1 MPKSSRPV
9 TVLPIV
15 VREVEV
21 LRIADITPGMRRIT
35 LTGARL
41 GAFTCDNGCP
51 HPDFRSP
58 AFDDSI
64 RLMFPYPGEDEPVL
78 PTQRENGVIIPKD
91 RRPLAKAYTVRRHD
105 PTTRELDIDFVK
117 HGTGTATT
125 WAYRAAPGDRVHF
138 GGPSIS
144 RAFPTG
150 AEWLLIVGDET
161 ALPAIARML
170 DDAPKDLRAQVF
182 VEIAEDAHRQEL
194 RELPGV
200 TVTWLARDGAE
211 AGASTLLL
219 DAVRKADWWDGAPFA
234 WVAGEQAAVRDIRR
248 HLVEERAVP
257 KEDVEFTGYWRRAEV
272 VALEGDSAVT
282 DPEKSAAAFDTF
294 HELSELV
301 PPLAIRA
308 AVGLGIG
315 DLISRGVTDVDA
327 LAAAS
332 GSDPRALGKLLRYLH
347 TIDLLTETSPA
358 QYGLTEV
365 GEFLANEDWIDV
377 LHPDGADGR
386 GELGV
391 LGLLESV
398 RTGKA
403 AYTSVTGQDFA
414 ALRREQWYEDRFLE
428 RAARFAAFVAEPLAK
443 SPTVES
449 LDHIVIHAGDA
460 GVIAAEII
468 AAHPRTRVTI
478 CALPAQADWL
488 RRDLP
493 VSIPDAARRDLV
505 TLSEQS
511 IFEPAPASDGVL
523 LVKVLTALPDADAAH
538 VLRRAAENL
547 APDGNILLV
556 EDTLDTSALDE
567 HDAEADLI
575 ALTRDGGGL
584 RTPAELDAVIHAA
597 GLAVDRTEQIG
608 WKTILRVLS

>member
-58 AFDDSI
+58 GFDDSI
-64 RLMFPYPGEDEPVL
+64 RLMFPYPGEGEPVL
-78 PTQRENGVIIPKD
+78 PSQRANGVVIPKD

-105 PTTRELDIDFVK
+105 PATRELDIDFVK

-125 WAYRAAPGDRVHF
+125 WAYRAEPGDRIHF

-150 AEWLLIVGDET
+150 MDRLLVVGDET

-170 DDAPKDLRAQVF
+170 DDAPADLRGQVF
-182 VEIAEDAHRQEL
+182 VEIAEDTHRQEL

-200 TVTWLARDGAE
+200 TVTWLSRNGAA
-211 AGASTLLL
+211 AGSGSLLL
-219 DAVRKADWWDGAPFA
+219 DAVRDADRWDGAPFV

-248 HLVEERAVP
+248 YLVEERAVP
-257 KEDVEFTGYWRRAEV
+257 KEDIEFTGYWRRSEV
-272 VALEGDSAVT
+272 VALAADAAVP
-282 DPEKSAAAFDTF
+282 DPERTTTAFDTF
-294 HELSELV
+294 HELTELV

-315 DLISRGVTDVDA
+315 DLIARGVTGVDA
-327 LAAAS
+327 LAGATA
-332 GSDPRALGKLLRYLH
+332 SDPRALARLLRYLH
-347 TIDLLTETSPA
+347 TIDLLTETGPA

-365 GEFLANEDWIDV
+365 GEFLADEIWIDR

-386 GELGV
+386 QELGV
-391 LGLLESV
+391 LGLVESV

-403 AYTSVTGQDFA
+403 AYAAVTGQDFA
-414 ALRREQWYEDRFLE
+414 ALRREQWYEDKFLE
-428 RAARFAAFVAEPLAK
+428 QAARFAAFVAEPLAK
-443 SPTVES
+443 STTVGS
-449 LDHIVIHAGDA
+449 LEHIVIHAGDA
-460 GVIAAEII
+460 GVVAAEIT
-468 AAHPRTRVTI
+468 AAHPLIRVTI
-478 CALPAQADWL
+478 CALPAQAEWL

-505 TLSEQS
+505 RLSEQS
-511 IFEPAPASDGVL
+511 IFESAPGSDGVL
-523 LVKVLTALPDADAAH
+523 LVKVLTTLPDADAVH

-547 APDGNILLV
+547 TGDGRILLV
-556 EDTLDTSALDE
+556 EDTFDTSALDE

-575 ALTRDGGGL
+575 ALTRDGGAL

-608 WKTILRVLS
+608 WKTVLRVVR